1 MDKEKIF
8 VDINNRSERLNQP
21 LPEEEKIDLASYLL
35 VLVKYRKFIIL
46 NFVAICVVVAGLS
59 LLFPNWYTAK
69 TTILPPEKQGLGFG
83 LSSSLLSGL
92 SSLAGGGMSLPL
104 MATPSDVYAAVAES
118 RTVAEEVI
126 QAEGLMAYYQHNSKE
141 KAVKEVWGHLAVS
154 VGDEGIITIAYED
167 KDPRKAASVANA
179 FALKLDEI
187 NRRTFTSKAKN
198 SRIFIEQRLED
209 SKQDLARSEE
219 DLKKFQQENKAIAID
234 EQTKA
239 AIGAAAGLQ
248 AQLALVE
255 LELNVLKKNVEDTPE
270 LRQLEFKRQELLR
283 QISKMEKG
291 GQGKQTGL
299 LSVPF
304 DKVPDMALEYARL
317 YRELKIQ
324 ESIFELLTAEYEKA
338 KIEESKD
345 TPTIQILD
353 RAVPPERKSKPK
365 RSYMVAFAGG
375 FSLLFSIF
383 FVFFKEFLDRTR
395 ENNPQD
401 YHRLQMVYAT
411 LSQDWKN
418 FRGRLP
424 FSGKSEG

>member
-1 MDKEKIF
+1 MENEKIF

-46 NFVAICVVVAGLS
+46 NFIAICVVVAALS
-59 LLFPNWYTAK
+59 LLFSNWYTAK
-69 TTILPPEKQGLGFG
+69 TTILPPEKQGLSLG

-104 MATPSDVYAAVAES
+104 MATPSDVYASIAES

-126 QAEGLMAYYQHNSKE
+126 KTEELLSYYKLKSME
-141 KAVKEVWGHLAVS
+141 KTIKEVWSHLSVS
-154 VGDEGIITIAYED
+154 VGDEGMVAVAYED
-167 KDPRKAASVANA
+167 KNPQKAASVANA
-179 FALKLDEI
+179 FALKLDEV

-198 SRIFIEQRLED
+198 SRIFIGQRLED
-209 SKQDLARSEE
+209 TKEDLAKAEEGLRS
-219 DLKKFQQENKAIAID
+219 FQQKNKAIAID

-248 AQLALVE
+248 AQLVMVE
-255 LELNVLKKNVEDTPE
+255 LELNVLSKNVEDTPE
-270 LRQLEFKRQELLR
+270 LRQLQMKRQELLK
-283 QISKMEKG
+283 QLQKLEKG
-291 GQGKQTGL
+291 EKGSQAGVL
-299 LSVPF
+299 NVPF
-304 DKVPDMALEYARL
+304 DKVPDIALEYARL
-317 YRELKIQ
+317 FRELKIQ

-395 ENNPQD
+395 EKSPQD

-418 FRGRLP
+418 FRRKLP
-424 FSGKSEG
+424 FSRKSEG

>member
-1 MDKEKIF
+1 
-8 VDINNRSERLNQP
+8 
-21 LPEEEKIDLASYLL
+21 
-35 VLVKYRKFIIL
+35 
-46 NFVAICVVVAGLS
+46 
-59 LLFPNWYTAK
+59 
-69 TTILPPEKQGLGFG
+69 
-83 LSSSLLSGL
+83 
-92 SSLAGGGMSLPL
+92 MSLPL

-126 QAEGLMAYYQHNSKE
+126 QTEGLMSYYKHKSTE
-141 KAVKEVWGHLAVS
+141 KAVKEVWSHLAVS
-154 VGDEGIITIAYED
+154 VGDEGIVTIAYED
-167 KDPRKAASVANA
+167 KNPQKAASVANA

-209 SKQDLARSEE
+209 SKKDLARSEE

-248 AQLALVE
+248 AQLVLVE

-270 LRQLEFKRQELLR
+270 IRQLEFKRQEVLR

-291 GQGKQTGL
+291 GPGKQTGL

-304 DKVPDMALEYARL
+304 EKVPDLALEYARL

-375 FSLLFSIF
+375 FSLIFSIF

-395 ENNPQD
+395 EKNPQD
-401 YHRLQMVYAT
+401 YQRLQMVYAT
-411 LSQDWKN
+411 LSQDWRNLK
-418 FRGRLP
+418 RKLP
-424 FSGKSEG
+424 FGRRSEG